1 MKNLKKNLWIYG
13 IVLLVVFLVLGKV
26 ITGKMIMTCF
36 LVILGLM
43 AILFVYNYYMNTL
56 SQVKIAKR
64 DSMIKNDQIESY
76 KKKVEMANKTI
87 DDISVNYDVYRQNA
101 NQKINELQD
110 DLSKALDAYKELK
123 RTQYMEDY
131 VPTQD
136 NVFGEDV
143 PTYIKMGIVKAITEA
158 NIQFINDKYPDPTI
172 GSYFLIKNDPMKVIV
187 FNGIG
192 WVIMK
197 RMEFMM

>member
-1 MKNLKKNLWIYG
+1 MKRLKKNLWIYG
-13 IVLLVVFLVLGKV
+13 IVLLIVFLVLGKV
-26 ITGKMIMTCF
+26 ITGKMIMICF
-36 LVILGLM
+36 LVFLGLM
-43 AILFVYNYYMNTL
+43 AILFAYNYYTNTL

-143 PTYIKMGIVKAITEA
+143 PTYIKIGIVKAITEA
-158 NIQFINDKYPDPTI
+158 NIQFISDKYPDPTI
-172 GSYFLIKNDPMKVIV
+172 GSYFLIKNDRLKVIV

>member
-13 IVLLVVFLVLGKV
+13 IVLLIVFLVLGKV
-26 ITGKMIMTCF
+26 ITGKMIMICF
-36 LVILGLM
+36 LVFLGLM
-43 AILFVYNYYMNTL
+43 AILFVYNYYTNTL

-101 NQKINELQD
+101 NQKINKLQD

-143 PTYIKMGIVKAITEA
+143 PTYIRIGIVKAITEA
-158 NIQFINDKYPDPTI
+158 NIQFISDKYPDPTI

>member
-26 ITGKMIMTCF
+26 ITGKMIMVCF

-43 AILFVYNYYMNTL
+43 TILFVYNYYMNTL

-87 DDISVNYDVYRQNA
+87 NDISVNYDVYRQNA

-143 PTYIKMGIVKAITEA
+143 PTYIKIGIVKAITEA
-158 NIQFINDKYPDPTI
+158 NIQFISDKYPDPTI

>member
-1 MKNLKKNLWIYG
+1 MKNLKRNLWIYG

-26 ITGKMIMTCF
+26 ITGKMIMICF
-36 LVILGLM
+36 LVFLGLM
-43 AILFVYNYYMNTL
+43 AILFVYNYYTNTL

-143 PTYIKMGIVKAITEA
+143 PTYIKIGIVKAITEA

-197 RMEFMM
+197 RMEFMI

>member
-13 IVLLVVFLVLGKV
+13 IVLLIVFLVLGKV
-26 ITGKMIMTCF
+26 ITGKMIMICF
-36 LVILGLM
+36 LVFLGLM
-43 AILFVYNYYMNTL
+43 AILFVYNYYTNTL

-143 PTYIKMGIVKAITEA
+143 PTYIKIGIVKAITEA
-158 NIQFINDKYPDPTI
+158 NIQFISDKYPDPTI

-197 RMEFMM
+197 RMEFMI

>member
-26 ITGKMIMTCF
+26 ITGKMIMICF
-36 LVILGLM
+36 LVFLGLM
-43 AILFVYNYYMNTL
+43 AILFVYNYYTNTL

-64 DSMIKNDQIESY
+64 ESMIKNDQIESY

-143 PTYIKMGIVKAITEA
+143 PTYIKIGIVKAITEA
-158 NIQFINDKYPDPTI
+158 NIQFISDKYPDPTI

>member
-26 ITGKMIMTCF
+26 ITGKMIMVCF

-56 SQVKIAKR
+56 SQVKISKR

-87 DDISVNYDVYRQNA
+87 DDISINYDVYRQNA

-143 PTYIKMGIVKAITEA
+143 PTYIKIGIVKAITEA
-158 NIQFINDKYPDPTI
+158 NIQFISDKYPDPTI

>member
-13 IVLLVVFLVLGKV
+13 IVLLIVFLVLGKV
-26 ITGKMIMTCF
+26 ITGKMIMICF
-36 LVILGLM
+36 LVFLGLM
-43 AILFVYNYYMNTL
+43 AILFVYNYYTNTL

-101 NQKINELQD
+101 NKKINELQD

-158 NIQFINDKYPDPTI
+158 NIQFITYKYPDPTI

-197 RMEFMM
+197 RMEFMI

>member
-13 IVLLVVFLVLGKV
+13 IVLLIVFLVLSKV
-26 ITGKMIMTCF
+26 ITGKMIMVCF

-43 AILFVYNYYMNTL
+43 AILFAYNYYTNTL

-143 PTYIKMGIVKAITEA
+143 PTYIKIGIVKAITEA
-158 NIQFINDKYPDPTI
+158 NIQFISDKYPDPTI

>member
-13 IVLLVVFLVLGKV
+13 IVLLIVFLVLGKV

-136 NVFGEDV
+136 NIFGENV

-158 NIQFINDKYPDPTI
+158 NIQFISDKYPDPAI
-172 GSYFLIKNDPMKVIV
+172 GSYFLIKNDPLKVIV

>member
-13 IVLLVVFLVLGKV
+13 IVLLIVFLVLGKV
-26 ITGKMIMTCF
+26 ITGKMIMICF
-36 LVILGLM
+36 LVFLGLM
-43 AILFVYNYYMNTL
+43 AILFAYNYYTNTL

-143 PTYIKMGIVKAITEA
+143 PTYIKIGIVKAITEA
-158 NIQFINDKYPDPTI
+158 NIQFISDKYPDPAI

>member
-1 MKNLKKNLWIYG
+1 MKSLKKNLWIYG
-13 IVLLVVFLVLGKV
+13 IVLLIVFLVLSKV
-26 ITGKMIMTCF
+26 ITGKMIMICF
-36 LVILGLM
+36 LVFLGLM
-43 AILFVYNYYMNTL
+43 AILFVYNYYTNTL

-143 PTYIKMGIVKAITEA
+143 PTYIKIGIVKAITEA
-158 NIQFINDKYPDPTI
+158 NIQFISDKYPDPTI

>member
-13 IVLLVVFLVLGKV
+13 IVLLIVFLVLGKV
-26 ITGKMIMTCF
+26 ITGKMIMVCF

-43 AILFVYNYYMNTL
+43 TILFVYNYYMNTL

-143 PTYIKMGIVKAITEA
+143 PTYIKIGIVKAITEA
-158 NIQFINDKYPDPTI
+158 NIQFISDKYPDPAI
-172 GSYFLIKNDPMKVIV
+172 GSYFLIKNDPLKVIV

>member
-13 IVLLVVFLVLGKV
+13 IVLLIVFLVLSKV
-26 ITGKMIMTCF
+26 ITGKMIMICF
-36 LVILGLM
+36 LVFLGLM
-43 AILFVYNYYMNTL
+43 AILFAYNYYTNTL

-143 PTYIKMGIVKAITEA
+143 PTYIKIGIVKAITEA
-158 NIQFINDKYPDPTI
+158 NIQFISDKYSDPTI

>member
-1 MKNLKKNLWIYG
+1 MKNLKRNLWIYG

-26 ITGKMIMTCF
+26 ITGKMIMICF
-36 LVILGLM
+36 LVFLGLM
-43 AILFVYNYYMNTL
+43 AILFAYNYYTNTL

-143 PTYIKMGIVKAITEA
+143 PTYIKMGIVKAITEV
-158 NIQFINDKYPDPTI
+158 NIQFITDKYPDPII
-172 GSYFLIKNDPMKVIV
+172 GSYFLIKNDPTKVIV